1 MTDKNLYQFFYEK
14 TPVMLQAIDG
24 DGVMQAVS
32 KKWLEKLGFEE
43 REVIGKKVFEFLSK
57 ETNTALLSGLLEQI
71 IEKGELS
78 NQVIECVKKNGEI
91 FEAIASAE
99 VIYDDEGKPKN
110 ITWALYDVE
119 EADAIPPNTNHHIKQ
134 LIRIK
139 NQLIDER
146 DYLRDELENVKQKF
160 PLISQSLAMQHLFEK
175 LNAVSQ
181 TDATILI
188 IGETGSGKELV
199 ARTIVKQS
207 ARAEMPF
214 VTINCASVTKDLFE
228 SEFFG
233 HVKGSFTGAHKDR
246 KGRWEL
252 ADTGTIFLDEI
263 GEIPLELQPKL
274 LRAIQNKEFE
284 RIGDEITK
292 HVDVRIIA
300 ATNRNLDQMVKEGNY
315 REDLFYRLNVFPIE
329 VPPLRERVDDI
340 PLLTRHFLD
349 ESCKQFNKQC
359 YGLNEQ
365 TVNELKEYVWPGNI
379 RELQNVIERAVIL
392 SNGPSLHINPDL
404 LQNHDH
410 AQDLEHTISP
420 ARHALLTAD
429 EIKHL
434 ERENIRSALNKAN
447 WKISGKGSA
456 SELLEMNAST
466 LNSKITKLGI
476 KKN

>member
-43 REVIGKKVFEFLSK
+43 HEVIGKKVFEFLS
-57 ETNTALLSGLLEQI
+57 EATNTALLSGLLEQI

-78 NQVIECVKKNGEI
+78 NQLIECVKKNGEI
-91 FEAIASAE
+91 FEAVTSAE
-99 VIYDDEGKPKN
+99 VIYDEEGNPKN

-119 EADAIPPNTNHHIKQ
+119 DTDAVPPNANHHIKQ

-146 DYLRDELENVKQKF
+146 DYLRDELDQVKQKY

-175 LNAVSQ
+175 LKAVSQ
-181 TDATILI
+181 TDATVMIF
-188 IGETGSGKELV
+188 GETGSGKELV
-199 ARTIVKQS
+199 ARTIVNQS
-207 ARAEMPF
+207 ERAEMPF

-233 HVKGSFTGAHKDR
+233 HVKGSFTGALKDR

-252 ADTGTIFLDEI
+252 ADNGTIFLDEI

-274 LRAIQNKEFE
+274 LRAIQHKEFE
-284 RIGDEITK
+284 RVGDEKTRQ
-292 HVDVRIIA
+292 VDVRIIA
-300 ATNRNLDQMVKEGNY
+300 ATNRNLNQMVKEGSF

-329 VPPLRERVDDI
+329 VPPLRDRTDDI
-340 PLLTRHFLD
+340 PILTRHFLD
-349 ESCKQFNKQC
+349 ESCKRFNKQC

-365 TVNELKEYVWPGNI
+365 TINELKEYVWPGNI
-379 RELQNVIERAVIL
+379 RELQNIIERAVIL
-392 SNGPSLHINPDL
+392 SEATSLHINPDL
-404 LQNHDH
+404 LKEHDKTE
-410 AQDLEHTISP
+410 DSEHSFSP
-420 ARHALLTAD
+420 ARHALLKAD

-434 ERENIRSALNKAN
+434 ERENIRTALNKAN

-456 SELLEMNAST
+456 SELLGMNAST
-466 LNSKITKLGI
+466 LNSKIAKLGI

>member
-1 MTDKNLYQFFYEK
+1 MTDKNLYQFIYKK

-43 REVIGKKVFEFLSK
+43 HEVIGKKVFEFLSE

-78 NQVIECVKKNGEI
+78 NQIIECVKKNGEI
-91 FEAIASAE
+91 FEAVASAE
-99 VIYDDEGKPKN
+99 VIYDSEGNPKN

-119 EADAIPPNTNHHIKQ
+119 DTDAIPPNANHHIKQ

-146 DYLRDELENVKQKF
+146 DYLRDELDQVKQKY
-160 PLISQSLAMQHLFEK
+160 PLISQSLTMQHLFEK
-175 LNAVSQ
+175 LKAVSQ
-181 TDATILI
+181 TDATVMIF
-188 IGETGSGKELV
+188 GETGSGKELV
-199 ARTIVKQS
+199 ARTIVNQS
-207 ARAEMPF
+207 ERAEMPF

-233 HVKGSFTGAHKDR
+233 HVKGSFTGALKDR

-274 LRAIQNKEFE
+274 LRAIQHKEFE
-284 RIGDEITK
+284 RVGDEKTK
-292 HVDVRIIA
+292 QVDVRIIA
-300 ATNRNLDQMVKEGNY
+300 ATNRDLDQMVKEGSF

-329 VPPLRERVDDI
+329 VPPLKERSDDI
-340 PLLTRHFLD
+340 PILTRHFLD
-349 ESCKQFNKQC
+349 ESCKRFNKQC

-365 TVNELKEYVWPGNI
+365 TVNELKEYAWPGNI
-379 RELQNVIERAVIL
+379 RELQNIIERAVIL
-392 SNGPSLHINPDL
+392 CEGTSLHVNPDL
-404 LQNHDH
+404 LI
-410 AQDLEHTISP
+410 EHSKAGESEHSFSP
-420 ARHALLTAD
+420 ARHALLKAD

-434 ERENIRSALNKAN
+434 ERENIRTALNKAN

-456 SELLEMNAST
+456 SEMLGMNAST
-466 LNSKITKLGI
+466 LNSKIAKLGI

>member
-1 MTDKNLYQFFYEK
+1 MNDKNLYQFFYEK

-43 REVIGKKVFEFLSK
+43 HEVIGKKVFEFLSE

-71 IEKGELS
+71 IDKGELS
-78 NQVIECVKKNGEI
+78 NQVIECVKKNGDI

-99 VIYDDEGKPKN
+99 VIYDKEGNPKN

-119 EADAIPPNTNHHIKQ
+119 DAEAIPPNTNHHIKQ

-146 DYLRDELENVKQKF
+146 DYLRDELDLVKEKY

-175 LNAVSQ
+175 LKAVSQ
-181 TDATILI
+181 TDASVMIF
-188 IGETGSGKELV
+188 GETGSGKEVV

-207 ARAEMPF
+207 DRADMPF
-214 VTINCASVTKDLFE
+214 VTINCSSVTKDLFE

-233 HVKGSFTGAHKDR
+233 HVKGSFTGALKDR

-252 ADTGTIFLDEI
+252 ADTGTLFLDEI
-263 GEIPLELQPKL
+263 GEVPLELQPKL
-274 LRAIQNKEFE
+274 LRAIQHKEFE
-284 RIGDEITK
+284 RVGDEKTR

-300 ATNRNLDQMVKEGNY
+300 ATNRNLEQMVKEGNF

-329 VPPLRERVDDI
+329 VPPLRERLNDI
-340 PLLTRHFLD
+340 AILTRHFLD
-349 ESCKQFNKQC
+349 ESCNRFNKQC

-365 TVNELKEYVWPGNI
+365 TVDELKDYDWPGNI

-392 SNGPSLHINPDL
+392 SKGTSLHISPDL
-404 LQNHDH
+404 LRDHDKGEN
-410 AQDLEHTISP
+410 LEQSVSLT
-420 ARHALLTAD
+420 RHALLKAD

-434 ERENIRSALNKAN
+434 ERENIRTALNKAN

-456 SELLEMNAST
+456 SELLGMNAST
-466 LNSKITKLGI
+466 LNSRIIKLGI